1 MNSRSLGPYQIGL
14 DRDWTDPEQGEGD
27 EFLQE
32 STEVKNVWV
41 PIGESL

>member
-1 MNSRSLGPYQIGL
+1 M
-14 DRDWTDPEQGEGD
+14 DVEQGEGH
-27 EFLQE
+27 EFILE